1 MAAKKSKQRQKR
13 SKKIAKKKIAKKEKS
28 ETKIY
33 DKDLR
38 KLQRELRKSM
48 GKSILI
54 EKDINKLKRK
64 LRLKE
69 PVRIEP
75 KKKPSTFYRKF
86 VFECGKCIS
95 EFEHAARIPMIEHKV
110 VCPKCKEEYTLK
122 IKPLAGEY
130 EVKIPRGVK
139 LVK

>member
-1 MAAKKSKQRQKR
+1 MAAKKSKQRQRR
-13 SKKIAKKKIAKKEKS
+13 SKKIAKKEKS
-28 ETKIY
+28 ETKIS

-69 PVRIEP
+69 PVKIES

-86 VFECGKCIS
+86 VFKCGKCIS
-95 EFEHAARIPMIEHKV
+95 EFEHTARIPMIEHKV

-122 IKPLAGEY
+122 IKPLSGEY
-130 EVKIPRGVK
+130 EVKVPRGVK